1 MARRARPESKVQQ
14 RWSTKSHSKIENIR
28 QANARL
34 REFALSDTRSPS
46 VSQTENFLDARS
58 SLAQEFK
65 VKKGNRTIWYTGYR
79 EEYRDLSPKELSQQN
94 KSIEGFLQSDTST
107 ISKYDKVLRKQ
118 YNTFTQN
125 HNINRRKFTFN
136 QYKQLFE
143 NYEQMFDPK
152 YEDSHI
158 LVEAIVAHSFL
169 EGRKAT
175 EDFINELVEHTDD
188 DKNYEKVKEYYNLRF
203 EKAEEIGWEY

>member
-1 MARRARPESKVQQ
+1 MARRKRPEETVNQ
-14 RWSTKSHSKIENIR
+14 RWAMNNHSRIENIR

-34 REFALSDTRSPS
+34 KEFALSDTRSPS
-46 VSQTENFLDARS
+46 VAQTENFLDARS
-58 SLAQEFK
+58 DLAQEFK
-65 VKKGNRTIWYTGYR
+65 VKKGNKTVWFTGYK
-79 EEYRDLSPKELSQQN
+79 EEYRELSPKELSQQN
-94 KSIEGFLQSDTST
+94 KSIEGFLKSDTGT
-107 ISKYDKVLRKQ
+107 VSKFDKVLRKQ

-136 QYKQLFE
+136 EYKKLFE
-143 NYEQMFDPK
+143 NYEQLFDPK

-158 LVEAIVAHSFL
+158 LVEAIIAHSFL

-175 EDFINELVEHTDD
+175 EDFIKELVEHTNDEE
-188 DKNYEKVKEYYNLRF
+188 NFEKIKKYYDLRF

>member
-46 VSQTENFLDARS
+46 VSQTENFLDAKS

-79 EEYRDLSPKELSQQN
+79 EEYRDLSPKELAQQN

-118 YNTFTQN
+118 YETFTKN
-125 HNINRRKFTFN
+125 HNINRRRFTFN

-143 NYEQMFDPK
+143 NYEQMYDPK

-175 EDFINELVEHTDD
+175 EDFINELVEHTNDD
-188 DKNYEKVKEYYNLRF
+188 ENFEKVKRYHELRF
-203 EKAEEIGWEY
+203 EKAEEIDWEY

>member
-1 MARRARPESKVQQ
+1 MARRARPESKVNQ

-34 REFALSDTRSPS
+34 KEFALSDTRSPS

-58 SLAQEFK
+58 NLAQEFK

-94 KSIEGFLQSDTST
+94 KSIEGFLQSDTGT
-107 ISKYDKVLRKQ
+107 VSKYEKVLRKQ
-118 YNTFTQN
+118 YNTFTLN
-125 HNINRRKFTFN
+125 HNINRRKFTFT

-143 NYEQMFDPK
+143 NYDQMYDPK

-175 EDFINELVEHTDD
+175 EDFINELVEHTND
-188 DKNYEKVKEYYNLRF
+188 DKNYEKIKEYYDLRF

>member
-1 MARRARPESKVQQ
+1 MARRIRPESKVNQ
-14 RWSTKSHSKIENIR
+14 RWKAKSHSKIENIR

-34 REFALSDTRSPS
+34 KEFALSDTRSPS

-58 SLAQEFK
+58 NLAQEFK

-94 KSIEGFLQSDTST
+94 KSIEGFLQSDTGT
-107 ISKYDKVLRKQ
+107 VSKYEKVLRKQ
-118 YNTFTQN
+118 YNTFTLN
-125 HNINRRKFTFN
+125 HNINRRKFTFT
-136 QYKQLFE
+136 QYKKLFE
-143 NYEQMFDPK
+143 NYEQMYDPK

-175 EDFINELVEHTDD
+175 EDFLKELVEHTND
-188 DKNYEKVKEYYNLRF
+188 DKNYEKVKEYYDLRF